1 MRLLDQ
7 ARIDRAINKLC
18 AIRNTVTLNF
28 DVDYQMEREL
38 QAVEEAIESL
48 AQEVES

>member
-1 MRLLDQ
+1 MRHEQTRLDRLI
-7 ARIDRAINKLC
+7 AKLC
-18 AIRNTVTLNF
+18 EIRNRVTLNF

-38 QAVEEAIESL
+38 QAAEEAIEAL